1 VDREEARVASNPAQW
16 LQDGRQFLSE
26 VQAEFKKVTWPSQKE
41 YVGGTIGVVVV
52 VVIVTLVLGVAD
64 FALGK
69 LVQWILP

>member
-1 VDREEARVASNPAQW
+1 MANPADW
-16 LQDGRQFLSE
+16 VRDSRQFLSE

-52 VVIVTLVLGVAD
+52 VAIVTVVLGVTD

-69 LVQWILP
+69 MVQAILP

>member
-16 LQDGRQFLSE
+16 LRDGRQFLSE
-26 VQAEFKKVTWPSQKE
+26 VQAEFKKVTWPGQKE

-52 VVIVTLVLGVAD
+52 VMIVTLVLGVAD

>member
-1 VDREEARVASNPAQW
+1 MASDPAQW
-16 LQDGRQFLSE
+16 LRDSRQFLSE

-52 VVIVTLVLGVAD
+52 VIIVTLVLGVTD
-64 FALGK
+64 FGLGK